1 MNFVN
6 AMGHTGMTYTEND
19 AITPSNTGNAIIDFF
34 FHSAAMREAD
44 VNHLKKILK
53 LHFVFYFMYEM

>member
-19 AITPSNTGNAIIDFF
+19 AITPANTGNPI
-34 FHSAAMREAD
+34 S
-44 VNHLKKILK
+44 
-53 LHFVFYFMYEM
+53 